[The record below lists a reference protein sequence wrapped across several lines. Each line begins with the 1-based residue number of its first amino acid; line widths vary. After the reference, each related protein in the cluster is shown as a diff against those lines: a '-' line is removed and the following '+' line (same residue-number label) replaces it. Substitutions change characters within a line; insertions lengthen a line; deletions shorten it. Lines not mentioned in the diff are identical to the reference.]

1 MLVKHPV
8 DTYPKFSFQAMCCF
22 GYQNQKAGGVE
33 SLTLQK
39 IRTGEVNS
47 SLDNFQA
54 LYHMMGKFAI
64 DDSLD
69 QWNLP
74 LY

>member
-1 MLVKHPV
+1 
-8 DTYPKFSFQAMCCF
+8 MCLF
-22 GYQNQKAGGVE
+22 GYQNQEAGGVE

-39 IRTGEVNS
+39 TRTGEVNS

-54 LYHMMGKFAI
+54 LYHMMGQFAI

-69 QWNLP
+69 RGNLP

>member
-1 MLVKHPV
+1 
-8 DTYPKFSFQAMCCF
+8 MCLF
-22 GYQNQKAGGVE
+22 GYQNQEAGGVE

-39 IRTGEVNS
+39 IRTREVNS

-54 LYHMMGKFAI
+54 LYHMMDKFAI

-69 QWNLP
+69 RGNLP

>member
-1 MLVKHPV
+1 
-8 DTYPKFSFQAMCCF
+8 MCCF
-22 GYQNQKAGGVE
+22 GYQNQEADFGVE

-54 LYHMMGKFAI
+54 LYHMMGKFTI

-69 QWNLP
+69 QGNLP

>member
-1 MLVKHPV
+1 
-8 DTYPKFSFQAMCCF
+8 MCCF
-22 GYQNQKAGGVE
+22 GYQNQEAGGVE
-33 SLTLQK
+33 SLTIQK
-39 IRTGEVNS
+39 IRTGEINS

-54 LYHMMGKFAI
+54 LYHMMGKFTI

-69 QWNLP
+69 QGNLP

>member
-1 MLVKHPV
+1 MKHPV
-8 DTYPKFSFQAMCCF
+8 DTYPKFSFQAMCRF
-22 GYQNQKAGGVE
+22 GYQNQEPGGVE
-33 SLTLQK
+33 SLTVQK

-64 DDSLD
+64 DDSSD
-69 QWNLP
+69 QGNLP

>member
-1 MLVKHPV
+1 MKHPV
-8 DTYPKFSFQAMCCF
+8 DTYPKFSFQAMCFF
-22 GYQNQKAGGVE
+22 GYQNQEAGGVE

-64 DDSLD
+64 DDSSD
-69 QWNLP
+69 QGNLP